1 MPIRDENNKKWL
13 CEGCKTSFKYKKE
26 AKACEQKHKVQE
38 WLKAWANN
46 EIDDQELA
54 DFLGIDVESVR
65 LMTVGGIDVTL
76 SEKKPGERMMFHGG
90 IGTLENI
97 TKMHSDGRTQVPHTI
112 RKEMGLKDGDT
123 VYWYKSPDGR
133 FYIDNIQVTSDF
145 PRGKE
150 ILVNR

>member
-1 MPIRDENNKKWL
+1 MPIRDENSKKWL

-26 AKACEQKHKVQE
+26 AKACEQRHK
-38 WLKAWANN
+38 WLKAWAVG
-46 EIDDQELA
+46 EITDEQLA
-54 DFLGIDVESVR
+54 DFMGIHVESVKA
-65 LMTVGGIDVTL
+65 MTLGGVDVTL
-76 SEKKPGERMMFHGG
+76 SEKKPGERTMFQGG
-90 IGTLENI
+90 IGILENI

-150 ILVNR
+150 ISVDRQN